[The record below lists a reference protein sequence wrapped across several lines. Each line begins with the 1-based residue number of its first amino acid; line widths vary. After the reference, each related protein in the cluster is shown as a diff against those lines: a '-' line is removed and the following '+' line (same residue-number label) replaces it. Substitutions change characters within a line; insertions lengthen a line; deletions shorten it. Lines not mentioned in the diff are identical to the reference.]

1 MPVFDF
7 NNTPE
12 PDAVPEC
19 TYTTFASDEN
29 VSSADKPL
37 LVLDNSKKAWKHH
50 SCGTFTNQNKRTAFE
65 FKEDD
70 GSTVI
75 ADIKKVDARFVN
87 LLRWLGENHIPVRL
101 SGENREGGYMVY
113 RIRETAFG
121 GGTKLSAEDGF
132 LQFMIERLLASNAP
146 LLEEC
151 EDEDL
156 EEVGSTGT
164 IIFLIIGFLLGL
176 TAGFTVLTAQK
187 YGAGKMDEMRQTV
200 GNALIL
206 TAVISAV
213 MTAISM
219 TGMHALLKFMHT
231 PDDIFKDAYAYVMII
246 CGGIFAQA
254 LYNILASILRALG
267 NSKVP
272 LYFLILSAML
282 NIVLD
287 LVFIIVFKLGT
298 PGAAWATIIS
308 QGVSGVLCLIYIW
321 KFVPELR
328 MKKEDWYFRRGLAF
342 KQIGVGIPMG
352 LQYSI
357 TAIGTMMVQSAL
369 NMLGS
374 YAVAAFT
381 AGSKIEQIFTQA
393 FVAQGTASAT
403 YNAQNIG
410 AGKLERV
417 REGFRASHFI
427 GIIYSVVVGS
437 FLFFAGKY
445 FAYLFISDNIEEVLP
460 MVAIYVKCVAL
471 FFIPLYFVNVL
482 RNGIQGMGY
491 GLLPMMAG
499 VAELAGRGITA
510 TIAAG
515 KSSYVGTC
523 LASPV
528 AWVFA
533 SVLLWGM
540 YFYVMKDM
548 SRKLYGT
555 NKL

>member
-1 MPVFDF
+1 MKTDMTQGKPVKVLLGFTIPVFIGNVF
-7 NNTPE
+7 QQFYNMV
-12 PDAVPEC
+12 DAV
-19 TYTTFASDEN
+19 
-29 VSSADKPL
+29 VVGK
-37 LVLDNSKKAWKHH
+37 
-50 SCGTFTNQNKRTAFE
+50 
-65 FKEDD
+65 
-70 GSTVI
+70 
-75 ADIKKVDARFVN
+75 FV
-87 LLRWLGENHIPVRL
+87 
-101 SGENREGGYMVY
+101 
-113 RIRETAFG
+113 
-121 GGTKLSAEDGF
+121 GTKA
-132 LQFMIERLLASNAP
+132 LAA
-146 LLEEC
+146 
-151 EDEDL
+151 
-156 EEVGSTGT
+156 VGSTGT

-187 YGAGKMDEMRQTV
+187 YGAGKMDEMSQTV

-206 TAVISAV
+206 TALVSAV
-213 MTAISM
+213 MTAVSM

-287 LVFIIVFKLGT
+287 LVFIIVFKLGA

-308 QGVSGVLCLIYIW
+308 QGVSGVLCLVYIW

-328 MKKEDWYFRRGLAF
+328 MKKEDWYFRRNLAA

-369 NMLGS
+369 NILGS

-381 AGSKIEQIFTQA
+381 AGNKIENIFTQA
-393 FVAQGTASAT
+393 YVAIGTTMAT

-410 AGKLERV
+410 ARKLDRV
-417 REGFRASHFI
+417 RQGFNSAHII
-427 GIIYSVVVGS
+427 GITYAIVTGVII
-437 FLFFAGKY
+437 FFFGKY
-445 FAYLFISDNIEEVLP
+445 LSYLFISDNAAEVIP
-460 MVAIYVKCVAL
+460 MVDTYVKCVAV
-471 FFIPLYFVNVL
+471 FFIPLHFVNAL

-491 GLLPMMAG
+491 GLLPMLAG

-510 TIAAG
+510 MVAAAH
-515 KSSYVGTC
+515 KSYFGAC
-523 LASPV
+523 MASPM
-528 AWVFA
+528 AWVLA
-533 SVLLWGM
+533 GGLLIVM

-548 SRKLYGT
+548 KRRLG
-555 NKL
+555 L

>member
-1 MPVFDF
+1 MQTDMTVGKPMKMLLNFTIPVFLGNVF
-7 NNTPE
+7 QQLYSMA
-12 PDAVPEC
+12 DAVI
-19 TYTTFASDEN
+19 
-29 VSSADKPL
+29 VGK
-37 LVLDNSKKAWKHH
+37 
-50 SCGTFTNQNKRTAFE
+50 
-65 FKEDD
+65 
-70 GSTVI
+70 
-75 ADIKKVDARFVN
+75 FV
-87 LLRWLGENHIPVRL
+87 
-101 SGENREGGYMVY
+101 
-113 RIRETAFG
+113 
-121 GGTKLSAEDGF
+121 GTKG
-132 LQFMIERLLASNAP
+132 LAA
-146 LLEEC
+146 
-151 EDEDL
+151 
-156 EEVGSTGT
+156 VGATGT
-164 IIFLIIGFLLGL
+164 ITFLIIGFLMGV
-176 TAGFTVLTAQK
+176 TTGVTVLTSQK
-187 YGAGKMDEMRQTV
+187 FGAGRMDEMRKTV
-200 GNALIL
+200 GNAAIL
-206 TAVISAV
+206 SAVIAVV
-213 MTAISM
+213 MTAVSM
-219 TGMHALLKFMHT
+219 LGMHRLLVFMHT
-231 PDDIFKDAYAYVMII
+231 PEDIFDGAYGYIMII
-246 CGGIFAQA
+246 CAGIFTQV
-254 LYNILASILRALG
+254 LYNLVSSILRALG
-267 NSKVP
+267 NSKTP
-272 LYFLILSAML
+272 LYFLILAAGL

-287 LVFIIVFKLGT
+287 LVFIIFFHWGA
-298 PGAAWATIIS
+298 PGAAWATVIS
-308 QGVSGVLCLIYIW
+308 QGVAGVLCLIYMW
-321 KFVPELR
+321 TAVPELK
-328 MKKEDWYFRRGLAF
+328 MKKEDWYFRCNLAA

-393 FVAQGTASAT
+393 YVAQGTASAT

-427 GIIYSVVVGS
+427 GIVYSVVVGS

-445 FAYLFISDNIEEVLP
+445 FAYLFISDNIKEVLP

-515 KSSYVGTC
+515 KSSYIGTC

-528 AWVFA
+528 AWIFA
-533 SVLLWGM
+533 SVLLWVM
-540 YFYVMKDM
+540 YVYVMKDM
-548 SRKLYGT
+548 ARKLYGT